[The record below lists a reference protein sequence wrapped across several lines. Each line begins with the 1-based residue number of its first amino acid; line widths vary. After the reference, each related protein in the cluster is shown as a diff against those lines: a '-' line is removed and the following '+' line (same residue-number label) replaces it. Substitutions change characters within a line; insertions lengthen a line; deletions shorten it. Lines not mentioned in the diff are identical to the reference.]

1 MTTTQIEK
9 IAYRDPFQP
18 FRLTLKDGEQITV
31 SKPRK
36 ALISGDQVALVGLTE
51 RPNGTGRQGFR
62 IIPVD
67 RIASAAT
74 VDQTPSS

>member
-1 MTTTQIEK
+1 MTKTQIEK
-9 IAYRDPFQP
+9 LAYRDPFQP

-51 RPNGTGRQGFR
+51 RSNGSGKQGFR

-67 RIASAAT
+67 RIISAST
-74 VDQTPSS
+74 VDQAPRS